1 MIRVRVVTIAIR
13 PRVRCGMNLL
23 RVLVCCL
30 VLIASGCGDKPDDGE
45 GGNDGEGS
53 TISSGSAPTEATS
66 AATTSADGTTA
77 GIVDTCPSRPGGDW
91 NACFVD
97 GSIDNDLCEFAA
109 NGGAGEALCLSPSSG
124 GFNVCGI
131 RDCVDDCDCFAPPA
145 TGTAIPVCSEVFGDG
160 GRGCVLYCVNSQ
172 ICPDGM
178 QCVAGTCY
186 WPN

>member
-1 MIRVRVVTIAIR
+1 MIS
-13 PRVRCGMNLL
+13 L
-23 RVLVCCL
+23 RVIVCVGAL
-30 VLIASGCGDKPDDGE
+30 LASACGDKPDDGE
-45 GGNDGEGS
+45 GGDDGEGTTLS
-53 TISSGSAPTEATS
+53 TGSAPTSATT
-66 AATTSADGTTA
+66 AATTTAAEGTTA
-77 GIVDTCPSRPGGDW
+77 GVDDMCPSRPGGDW

-97 GSIDNDLCEFAA
+97 GSIDNDLCGFAA
-109 NGGAGEALCLSPSSG
+109 NGGAGSALCLSPMSG

-160 GRGCVLYCVNSQ
+160 GRGCVLYCVNDQ

>member
-1 MIRVRVVTIAIR
+1 MSLQRVIIFVA
-13 PRVRCGMNLL
+13 
-23 RVLVCCL
+23 VLVA
-30 VLIASGCGDKPDDGE
+30 IGCGDKPDDGE

-53 TISSGSAPTEATS
+53 TITTGGAPTEAT

-77 GIVDTCPSRPGGDW
+77 GIDDMCPGRPGGGW

-97 GSIDNDLCEFAA
+97 GNIDNDKCEFMSD
-109 NGGAGEALCLSPSSG
+109 GGPGTALCLSPASG

-145 TGTAIPVCSEVFGDG
+145 SGTAIPICSEVFADG
-160 GRGCVLYCVNSQ
+160 GRACVLYCVNSQ